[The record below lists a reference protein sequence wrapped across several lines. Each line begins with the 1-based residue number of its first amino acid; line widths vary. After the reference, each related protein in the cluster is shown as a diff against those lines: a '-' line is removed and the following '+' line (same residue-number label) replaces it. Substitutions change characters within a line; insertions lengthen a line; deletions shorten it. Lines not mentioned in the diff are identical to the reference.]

1 MKRILNLIRNDIITM
16 NGGKN
21 SMKTVFVILFLFCA
35 VTGFFVSPIMGLYC
49 PLLMGGFFS
58 QMIFSNEV
66 KYHSEKLQGVLPIA
80 RKELVISRY
89 ILVTGA
95 YLIAFLLFYLM
106 MFISLKVKPYYIFW
120 GEDAENID
128 IIAMVAKMSGNSF
141 TELGLFNLLYF
152 GVFAFGLMMCT
163 SSLRKHFKDA
173 KSMSSELTMVKKASK
188 QELIFGIL
196 ILAIVILWFLIVT
209 DILPLGTA
217 FSVVLQLFLQLAQS
231 ADGFLLASVLVAWGV
246 TSAIY
251 TFICTLLEYEEK
263 EL

>member
-21 SMKTVFVILFLFCA
+21 SMKTVFIILFLFCA

-49 PLLMGGFFS
+49 PLLMGGFFA
-58 QMIFSNEV
+58 QMIFNNEV
-66 KYHSEKLQGVLPIA
+66 KYHSEKLNAVLPIA

-95 YLIAFLLFYLM
+95 YLIAFVLFYFL

-128 IIAMVAKMSGNSF
+128 IIAMIAKMSGNTF

-152 GVFAFGLMMCT
+152 GAFSFGLMMCT
-163 SSLRKHFKDA
+163 SSLRKYFKDA

-188 QELIFGIL
+188 AELSFGIL
-196 ILAIVILWFLIVT
+196 ILAIVILWCLIVT

-217 FSVVLQLFLQLAQS
+217 LSVVLQLFLKLAQS
-231 ADGFLLASVLVAWGV
+231 ANGFILASVLVSWGA